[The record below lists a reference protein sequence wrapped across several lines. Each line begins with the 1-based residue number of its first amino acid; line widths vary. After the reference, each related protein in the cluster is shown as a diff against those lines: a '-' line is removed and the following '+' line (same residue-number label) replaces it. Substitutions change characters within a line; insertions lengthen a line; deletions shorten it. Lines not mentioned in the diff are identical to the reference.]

1 MAGASGDRNE
11 SLKET
16 ILESLTAILSPDHVT
31 RSNGEDQIKALEVTE
46 GMFVVFFSLY
56 LDANLASVSQF
67 WNPHVSVAHH
77 HGMLWVAV
85 FALGVSWRLF
95 LFLWYLT
102 GNCWICKFGTIS
114 NISFDCYLLICI
126 VRNRLSVHQ
135 DSRLVQLASSSRRC
149 F

>member
-67 WNPHVSVAHH
+67 WNPHVSVAPSPWHAM
-77 HGMLWVAV
+77 GSCFCARGFMEAIFVSLV
-85 FALGVSWRLF
+85 FDW
-95 LFLWYLT
+95 
-102 GNCWICKFGTIS
+102 
-114 NISFDCYLLICI
+114 
-126 VRNRLSVHQ
+126 
-135 DSRLVQLASSSRRC
+135 
-149 F
+149 